1 MPSTRDIRR
10 RIKSV
15 RNTRQI
21 TKAMELV
28 SSSKMKKAQQSA
40 LAGRPYATLLSSMLA
55 RLAPRLEENSIELE
69 HPFLA
74 KREIKTRGILLITT
88 NKGLCG
94 PLNTNLFKLV
104 IDSTRAGP
112 SAKYVSVGR
121 KGTQY
126 LARMRRDMIA
136 DFPVSDRMAF
146 SEIRPIVQFM
156 VQQYLDGVI
165 DTIEVAYPHFRNTLV
180 QEAALTP
187 VLPLTNLASII
198 STGNAEFPLGENAKK
213 NLGAPRVADTRD
225 LLYEPDEKTVLEALL
240 PFYVNRVIQHYF
252 FDARASEHSARMVA
266 MKTAKD
272 NATKL
277 LDNLTLKYNKAR
289 QSAITN
295 EILEIAAASFAQQS

>member
-1 MPSTRDIRR
+1 MPSPRDIRR

-15 RNTRQI
+15 KNTRQI

-28 SSSKMKKAQQSA
+28 ASSKMKKAQQAA
-40 LAGRPYATLLSSMLA
+40 LTGRPYATLLSSMLA
-55 RLAPRLEENSIELE
+55 SLAPHLEENGVKIE

-94 PLNTNLFKLV
+94 PLNTNLFKL
-104 IDSTRAGP
+104 IADSIPATTP
-112 SAKYVSVGR
+112 AKFVSVGR

-126 LARMRRDMIA
+126 LARMGRNMIA
-136 DFPVSDRMAF
+136 DFAISDRVAF
-146 SEIRPIVQFM
+146 PETREVAQFM
-156 VQQYLDGVI
+156 ARKYIDKEI
-165 DTIEVAYPHFRNTLV
+165 DTIEIVFSRFQNTLM
-180 QEAALTP
+180 QQPRIIP
-187 VLPLTNLASII
+187 VLPLVNLAGMVETLRKQS
-198 STGNAEFPLGENAKK
+198 
-213 NLGAPRVADTRD
+213 GATHTPDTRD
-225 LLYEPDEKTVLEALL
+225 FIYEPTAKAVLDALL
-240 PFYVNRVIQHYF
+240 PFYVNRVIHHYF
-252 FDARASEHSARMVA
+252 LDSRASEHSARMVA

-295 EILEIAAASFAQQS
+295 EILEIAAASFAQQT